1 MPRKSLWQP
10 QRACCY
16 CCSCWSCCCG
26 SRSLADG
33 GTLGLRPSSPPMRGG
48 AGPARCLA
56 GLHLLWG
63 WRAHSISS
71 QRAGDPLAR
80 KTSEPPFWALGV
92 QCSRELIGSE
102 GVPLLIELDHRTR
115 HAFSISSPV
124 TDHGEQPRIT
134 SVYSINYKRKKRVH
148 YSINGNGRRVFWV

>member
-102 GVPLLIELDHRTR
+102 GVPLLRVRPQDTTCFL
-115 HAFSISSPV
+115 V
-124 TDHGEQPRIT
+124 TDHGARQQKVRCKVHQRPLKSLLVFAHGIT
-134 SVYSINYKRKKRVH
+134 SHTRS
-148 YSINGNGRRVFWV
+148 SSPLPF